1 MANLFEKP
9 IAASPLSSFSALPL
23 GYIDQAMER
32 KTQKF
37 NAAKAEIEAQEDSLL
52 GLRYLSGDAKR
63 HHEIQQGLDEEL
75 DSIVESANGDYS
87 NIESSLDR
95 FSRKLKQEIN
105 YGELGAQ
112 QRAYNAAMKMKE
124 AEDKKLSEG
133 KSSEEGYKKFLDSIG
148 QHQTKQLD
156 DGNFSQFQGYSASTI
171 VDPIKAIQDGAD
183 EIVAKYDEEGM
194 KNITSDVIKKNI
206 MNKLA
211 GNSNIVK
218 ALQER
223 IHGKNTDINSYIN
236 SVVDGVVSDKQ
247 FYEKA
252 KITGANGSAKG
263 RTEGM
268 VLHNVGQ
275 PEHVKG
281 QLGYTGGSNA
291 YLKDLGK
298 ELFGRDAWKTHDDW
312 VESDAGKA
320 RIEFME
326 WKTGTKMPS
335 DPHGQRDWLVENA
348 GEQKTSRIYSRGAT
362 ATEQAAVTNEGVF
375 KNQEAAIRDI
385 TGRILDADEVDEIQ
399 GSTTSSGGQGKK
411 TTFVASVISSGG
423 MYPPGTKVIV
433 SHNGETYFQEPSDPK
448 LLKSVEYNLSLLDM
462 AKSSNTGVITIT
474 TQGPIGSKMPAGTYE
489 VEYMPKK
496 NEYKIS
502 QNGKPILRKFVRDG
516 QTYIDNL

>member
-9 IAASPLSSFSALPL
+9 IAANPMSSFSALPL
-23 GYIDQAMER
+23 GFIDQALER
-32 KTQKF
+32 RTKNF
-37 NAAKAEIEAQEDSLL
+37 HAAKAEVEAQEDSLL
-52 GLRYLSGDAKR
+52 KLRYLTGDAKR
-63 HHEIQQGLDEEL
+63 HHEIQKQYDDEL

-87 NIESSLDR
+87 NITTALDG
-95 FSRKLKQEIN
+95 FSRRLKQEVA

-112 QRAYNAAMKMKE
+112 QQAFNSAMKMKE
-124 AEDKKLSEG
+124 AEDKKLSSG
-133 KSSEEGYKKFLDSIG
+133 KSSEEGYAKFLDSIA
-148 QHQTKQLD
+148 QHKTQALE
-156 DGNFSQFQGYSASTI
+156 DGTYTPFRGYSSSTI
-171 VDPIKAIQDGAD
+171 VDPIKAIQDGVD

-194 KNITSDVIKKNI
+194 KNVTSDVIKKNI

-223 IHGKNTDINSYIN
+223 VHGKNTNINDYIN

-247 FYEKA
+247 YYEKA
-252 KITGANGSAKG
+252 KITGSNGAAKG

-268 VLHNVGQ
+268 VLHDVGQ
-275 PEHVKG
+275 PQHVSG
-281 QLGYTGGSNA
+281 AFDYTGGSNA

-298 ELFGRDAWKTHDDW
+298 NLFGRDAWKTHDDW
-312 VESDAGKA
+312 VESPEGQA

-348 GEQKTSRIYSRGAT
+348 GQQKTSKVFSRGAS
-362 ATEQAAVTNEGVF
+362 ATEQAAVTNEGIF
-375 KNQEAAIRDI
+375 RNQEAAVRDI
-385 TGRILDADEVDEIQ
+385 TGRILSAEEIDEIQ
-399 GSTTSSGGQGKK
+399 GSTTSANGEGKK
-411 TTFVASVISSGG
+411 TTFVSSVVSSGG
-423 MYPPGTKVIV
+423 MHPPGTKVIV

-448 LLKSVEYNLSLLDM
+448 LLKSVDYNLALIEM
-462 AKSSNTGVITIT
+462 AKSSNTGVMNIT
-474 TQGPIGSKMPAGTYE
+474 THGAIGSKMPPGRYT

-502 QNGKPILRKFVRDG
+502 QNGKPILRKFVKDG